1 MIIEKYRVN
10 INSFPDYEYLL
21 QENYGEYK
29 HIFLPLRKLVSKI
42 LLALSYILKKK
53 NVCIPRSFLVIRV
66 CNQGK
71 TLCSPCRLKA
81 QS

>member
-1 MIIEKYRVN
+1 MLLMMIIEKYRVN

-53 NVCIPRSFLVIRV
+53 MFVFHAVFL
-66 CNQGK
+66 
-71 TLCSPCRLKA
+71 
-81 QS
+81 